1 MDCDNSHVH
10 IVIPRP
16 TTKIIQA
23 IDSKMLLN
31 KDEILNM
38 CSNKTCKEIRNRS
51 KER

>member
-16 TTKIIQA
+16 TTKIIQT

-38 CSNKTCKEIRNRS
+38 CSNNTCKEIRNRS